1 MLLSVIVLVSPIGY
15 EVLHDAFFSGEALSR
30 SMAQPIAF
38 IGFAILISI
47 CVVEWL
53 VRTVIL
59 NRRSRGTTIA

>member
-15 EVLHDAFFSGEALSR
+15 EVLYDAFFSGEALSR
-30 SMAQPIAF
+30 SIARPIAF

-53 VRTVIL
+53 IRTMIL
-59 NRRSRGTTIA
+59 NRRARGTTIA